1 MRKPLTITATAA
13 LTLTAA
19 ATLTACGGSKSGSDK
34 YMNALMDAH
43 FPVTLLADRTDA
55 LKVGHDMCGSDE
67 TAAKFQLMSQLNLK
81 WTQVQA
87 LDTAAHKYLCK

>member
-1 MRKPLTITATAA
+1 MRKPLTIAATTALAV
-13 LTLTAA
+13 
-19 ATLTACGGSKSGSDK
+19 ATLTACGGGKSGSDK

-55 LKVGHDMCGSDE
+55 LKVGHDMCGSGE
-67 TAAKFQLMSQLNLK
+67 TATKFQLMSQLNLK